1 MCYNILMSKSKK
13 GFVHWLTKFEKT
25 STQKGM
31 AGFLVKKGIA
41 KGEST
46 ANVELMLVAI
56 IFLMMSK
63 LVFLII

>member
-1 MCYNILMSKSKK
+1 MSKSNKFK
-13 GFVHWLTKFEKT
+13 RLANWLTKYEKT